1 MGSTAAPA
9 VVGRA
14 LEANIGRAQAPH
26 NTIVS
31 VTVITDTTTDP
42 IVSAINP
49 ADTTTLFTDT
59 VTDPTDTV
67 TLLIVTTTDPIVS
80 VINPTD
86 TVPLL
91 TDKVIDPSDT
101 MTVPIVS
108 VVKFSHFRAKF
119 S

>member
-67 TLLIVTTTDPIVS
+67 TLLTLGYYLSPLQGFHLVS
-80 VINPTD
+80 QIISP
-86 TVPLL
+86 PP
-91 TDKVIDPSDT
+91 PSAFAWRRR
-101 MTVPIVS
+101 VG
-108 VVKFSHFRAKF
+108 RAVR
-119 S
+119 SCAG